1 MGFTKFRDWSI
12 HRKTGFLF
20 LLLFFFTVL
29 NLAFYMGSRQ
39 QQLKV
44 LMHIASENKA
54 LSQQIAIYSL
64 AVASG
69 EPGWAGELNSLV
81 QKQEQNLNILQ
92 DGGSV
97 EYLGETVKVK
107 GIASR
112 LPEETAAAGNSWKAF
127 RQIMET
133 QGADSKAVIQQAGEL
148 FRVNGQLVTGISTL
162 SSSREKSSGSIYLA
176 IIVTILLLILISYF
190 VIYHFVSVP
199 VRKILPVFMDMSN
212 GILGEKIQVMAND
225 EIGSLTGSFNRMN
238 DNIARIMNEITL
250 GAESIVQ
257 GSAQISGASQM
268 LSQGASEQAAS
279 AEQVSSAI
287 EEMAANIQQNAENAK
302 HGDKVFSG
310 AGVRMREMAA
320 SSKDTLAAIKNISQ
334 KVAIIN
340 DIAYQTNILAL
351 NAAVEASRA
360 GEQGRGFAVV
370 AAEVRKLAENSRQA
384 ADEIIALSRE
394 TVHTT
399 EKTEQLAE
407 QLAGEFEKSSNM
419 VKEIAASSSEL
430 TTGADQINTAVQQ
443 MNQVTQQNAAASE
456 ELATSAEEF
465 SGQAEQLKEVIGFFQ
480 VNTGGKISGSRH
492 QAKLIEWSSKYHIG
506 IREIDEQHKVLVDII
521 NKLYAAFGSNKN
533 RKEIKKNLK
542 ELVDYTVYHFGNEE
556 AYFKKFGYRET
567 PAHLDQHRKFVD
579 RVQKFANEFEEGDS
593 TVSLDIINF
602 LKDWLINHILKVDS
616 RYVPLLKEHGIE

>member
-1 MGFTKFRDWSI
+1 MVITKFRDWPI

-20 LLLFFFTVL
+20 LLLLFFTVL
-29 NLAFYMGSRQ
+29 NLVFNMGGRQ

-44 LMHIASENKA
+44 LMHLASEYTA
-54 LSQQIAIYSL
+54 LSQQIAL
-64 AVASG
+64 FGHAAASG
-69 EPGWAGELNSLV
+69 ESGAAGELNVLV
-81 QKQEQNLNILQ
+81 QKQEQQLNIIQ
-92 DGGSV
+92 NGGSV
-97 EYLGETVKVK
+97 EYLGKTVKVR
-107 GIASR
+107 GIASH
-112 LPEETAAAGNSWKAF
+112 LPEQTAAASTSWKAF
-127 RQIMET
+127 RQVIES
-133 QGADSKAVIQQAGEL
+133 QGASGKAIFQQAGEM
-148 FRVNGQLVTGISTL
+148 FRANSQLLAGISEL
-162 SSSREKSSGSIYLA
+162 SRDHDRSGRNIYLA
-176 IIVTILLLILISYF
+176 IIATIILLIVISYF
-190 VIYHFVSVP
+190 IIYRFVSVP

-212 GILGEKIQVMAND
+212 GILGEKIQVSAND

-238 DNIARIMNEITL
+238 DNIARIMNEITM

-257 GSAQISGASQM
+257 GSAQISSASQM

-287 EEMAANIQQNAENAK
+287 EEMAANIQQNAENAR

-310 AGVRMREMAA
+310 AGVRMREMAS
-320 SSKDTLAAIKNISQ
+320 SSKDTLNAIKNIAQ

-370 AAEVRKLAENSRQA
+370 ASEVRKLAENSRQA

-394 TVHTT
+394 TVQTT
-399 EKTEQLAE
+399 EKTERLAE

-480 VNTGGKISGSRH
+480 VNTGGKKSASRN
-492 QAKLIEWSSKYHIG
+492 QSKLIEWNSKYHIG
-506 IREIDEQHKVLVDII
+506 IREIDDQHKVLVDII

-533 RKEIKKNLK
+533 RKEIRKNLK

-556 AYFKKFGYRET
+556 AYFKQFGYRES
-567 PAHLDQHRKFVD
+567 PAHLEQHRKFVE
-579 RVQKFANEFEEGDS
+579 RIQKFADEFEEGDS

-602 LKDWLINHILKVDS
+602 LKDWLLNHILKVDS
-616 RYVPLLKEHGIE
+616 RYVPLLKQHGIS